1 MPSNRIVKV
10 GVNPHYYVG
19 DQGEMLRCPKGWKL
33 LPAGDAAV
41 TRAVKK
47 LGPTWVIKERR
58 GRRMCSKGVLAP
70 ANNILLAQ
78 ETVATK
84 RSAPTY
90 QKQLEQSRARRQKK
104 EMEYVEDFAF
114 EVAKF
119 LNFAEDYRKL
129 GQDLSRLI
137 AIHATPVGS
146 GTVARTK
153 MIPIEE
159 RAKRATMAWFRHQ
172 TTEYDRMKIAR
183 VKGKRREVRR
193 SLGADSFELLQQYR
207 TNQVVDN
214 RLITKVNELTSKLK
228 N

>member
-1 MPSNRIVKV
+1 MPSNRIVKE
-10 GVNPHYYVG
+10 GVNPNYFVG
-19 DQGEMLRCPKGWKL
+19 EKGEMLRCPKGWKL

-47 LGPTWVIKERR
+47 LGPTWVIQQKR
-58 GRRMCSKGVLAP
+58 GRRIMSKGVLAP
-70 ANNILLAQ
+70 VENIVLAK

-90 QKQLEQSRARRQKK
+90 QIKLDQARARRQKK
-104 EMEYVEDFAF
+104 EVEYVEDFAL
-114 EVAKF
+114 EVVRF
-119 LNFAEDYRKL
+119 LNFASTYRKL
-129 GQDLSRLI
+129 AQDLSRLI
-137 AIHATPVGS
+137 AVHATPVGS

-172 TTEYDRMKIAR
+172 TTEYDRMQIAR

-193 SLGADSFELLQQYR
+193 SSGSDSFELLEQYR
-207 TNQVVDN
+207 KNQVVDR
-214 RLITKVNELTSKLK
+214 RLIDKVNELTAKS
-228 N
+228 